1 MDPRTSWKCLLWC
14 CVLLA
19 AEAPADEAASRRGSA
34 SDRFPGS
41 SFTLGLRTGVGLPLG
56 NLQGGDGE
64 GPDESLRSLV
74 KAILPLQLDVGVLQ
88 SSRLYAG
95 AYVQYGRGSAS
106 RSCSGGSS
114 CSLSAVRMGFTVS
127 YHLPRPGDWSPWL
140 GVGAGYE
147 FLRLEP
153 RSPQSA
159 PSFIRGAEFFNLQ
172 GGADFHVSGPAWVGP
187 FATLS
192 LGKYLDVNEVEYH
205 SWLIGG
211 VQLQLRL

>member
-1 MDPRTSWKCLLWC
+1 MNPRTSWKCLLWC

-19 AEAPADEAASRRGSA
+19 AEALADEAASRRGSA
-34 SDRFPGS
+34 SDRFPGP

-56 NLQGGDGE
+56 NLEGGDGE
-64 GPDESLRSLV
+64 GPDEPLRNLV

-95 AYVQYGRGSAS
+95 AYVQYGRGIAS
-106 RSCSGGSS
+106 RRCPI
-114 CSLSAVRMGFTVS
+114 CSLTDVRTGFTVS

-147 FLRLEP
+147 FLEGQART
-153 RSPQSA
+153 PQST
-159 PSFIRGAEFFNLQ
+159 PFSIRGAEFFNLQ

-211 VQLQLRL
+211 VQLQLRP